1 MAIKVSQATIDKI
14 KKMGMTKALAGAKNA
29 NPEMREALTRMYG
42 AKRVG
47 AANPAK
53 YSSADSARSANAP
66 ARYKTADAARAG
78 SVVKIPTPKKPTGTS
93 TSTQYA
99 TGRARGGVM
108 TYSSPTS
115 TTRTSNRK
123 SSNAIQGSYLKQQN
137 AAIKRVQAAEKA
149 YNAAKKSGASNQAA
163 LLQKVKTT
171 RAAVKA
177 IKPTV
182 VK

>member
-1 MAIKVSQATIDKI
+1 MAVKVSQATIDKI
-14 KKMGMTKALAGAKNA
+14 KKMGMTKALAGAKSA

-53 YSSADSARSANAP
+53 YSSADSARAANAP

-78 SVVKIPTPKKPTGTS
+78 STTKVSTPKKPTS
-93 TSTQYA
+93 TSTQYV

-115 TTRTSNRK
+115 TTRTSTGK

-149 YNAAKKSGASNQAA
+149 YYAAKKSGASNQAA